1 MSMIRLAVPTGRLSG
16 ECLRLAREI
25 GLPVPSEEDL
35 SSRQLRFAGRTVAGP
50 FETVLVKDGDVP
62 VYVEHGVAD
71 FGFAGS
77 DQVLEQERDVLMPV
91 ELSFGRCRLMLI
103 GKDESGWSPRAE
115 RVRVA
120 TKYPRL
126 ARRLL
131 ARRAL
136 RLEIVPLQGSVEL
149 AAVLGL
155 TDFIVDIVE
164 SGATI
169 RNNGLWPLET
179 LLEIHP
185 GFIVNR
191 NSYLTRPD
199 IIRPVIERIRQA
211 TCGMRAPSMEGA
223 TA

>member
-1 MSMIRLAVPTGRLSG
+1 MSMIRLAVPTGRLSV
-16 ECLRLAREI
+16 ECLRLSREI
-25 GLPVPSEEDL
+25 GLPVPSDEGL
-35 SSRQLRFAGRTVAGP
+35 SSRRLRFGSRTAEGP

-62 VYVEHGVAD
+62 VYVEHGIAD

-77 DQVLEQERDVLMPV
+77 DQVLEQESDVLTPV
-91 ELSFGRCRLMLI
+91 ELGFGRCRLMLI
-103 GKDESGWSPRAE
+103 GGDEPVRLDRAE

-131 ARRAL
+131 APRAL
-136 RLEIVPLQGSVEL
+136 RMEIIPLQGSVEL

-164 SGATI
+164 TGTTM
-169 RNNGLWPLET
+169 RNNGLRPLET
-179 LLEIHP
+179 LLEIRP
-185 GFIVNR
+185 GLIVNR
-191 NSYLTRPD
+191 NSYLTRPE

-211 TCGMRAPSMEGA
+211 VRGLPVASMEGA
-223 TA
+223 RA